1 MKSLAIVYDQLDGV
15 DLSFLRGNDIEVLA
29 LSAPAMFFLENED
42 IDFRTPDEFFLV
54 KDYRSEIDKLMPEVV
69 KIFSEY
75 DQSLARTLKFPH
87 AFSGTLPYFLVLF
100 SDILFMEGLI
110 RAIQRIAPPRIV
122 FFGKALPEV
131 KDWSCLEYADLKGA
145 NPVGGL
151 SMALTSGIYKKASLL
166 KKGLDGEFVEC
177 RGRGD
182 ENKLSVRRLAVV
194 ATSVWYQIK
203 QRIGYPTVLRR
214 WLLER
219 IVRVVRPNF
228 FPSPL
233 SVSLLVQ
240 QGYDLRVL
248 WQFCHFQK
256 LKYRSIFHLRKQA
269 AQLRPTVISNEESLL
284 ILHSQIKRHFPI
296 FGNLIIG
303 LISSYQREVVGRV
316 PIMLEKFRGLIKK
329 VQPDRLLLSIGT
341 RDVFDVLFCFEG
353 RRLGLPL
360 IFFQHGGVATYFKSE
375 HWSQFVERPSFFC
388 TKLVVSSEAQR
399 EFFLRQEKNSNTEI
413 IALGSLREPIE
424 RKSKSI
430 ITTRQ
435 KKALYLTSPFASYN
449 FRFSTDDSDL
459 NKMEINKSIFS
470 AASETDLCF
479 DVKLH
484 PVEEKEYEPYFNQ
497 LKNIYDT
504 GNTKILVGGPAEA
517 IVGRYDLIVIDYLP
531 SYMVSLIL
539 GMKLPIICWIGPSVV
554 VTDFFLDSLKK
565 RCYLIEKKSELV
577 EKFQEFQAGALPSKY
592 TDESSYFF
600 GGVNGKESG
609 YRMSTWLDN
618 TTSEF
623 HGKV

>member
-15 DLSFLRGNDIEVLA
+15 QLSLLRGNDIEVLA
-29 LSAPAMFFLENED
+29 LSAPAMLFLKNKG
-42 IDFRTPDEFFLV
+42 IDFRTPEEFYPV
-54 KDYRSEIDKLMPEVV
+54 KDYRSEIDKLIPEVV

-100 SDILFMEGLI
+100 SDVLFMEGLI
-110 RAIQRIAPPRIV
+110 RAIKRSAPPRIV

-131 KDWSCLEYADLKGA
+131 KDWSCLEYADLKGS

-177 RGRGD
+177 GGRGD
-182 ENKLSVRRLAVV
+182 ENKLSVRQLAVI

-203 QRIGYPTVLRR
+203 QRIGYPTVIRR
-214 WLLER
+214 WILER

-248 WQFCHFQK
+248 WQFCHLQK

-284 ILHSQIKRHFPI
+284 TLQSLIKSHFPI

-303 LISSYQREVVGRV
+303 LINSYQREVVGRV
-316 PIMLEKFRGLIKK
+316 PIMLEKFRRLIKNL
-329 VQPDRLLLSIGT
+329 QPNRLILSIGT

-353 RRLGLPL
+353 RRLDLPL
-360 IFFQHGGVATYFKSE
+360 IFFQHGGVATNFVSNPYA
-375 HWSQFVERPSFFC
+375 QFVERPIFFN

-399 EFFLRQEKNSNTEI
+399 EFLRQEKNSNTEI
-413 IALGSLREPIE
+413 IALGSLRESIE

-449 FRFSTDDSDL
+449 FRSLFTDDSDL

-470 AASETDLCF
+470 AASEMNLCF

-539 GMKLPIICWIGPSVV
+539 RMKVPIICWIGPRVAV
-554 VTDFFLDSLKK
+554 NEFFLNSLKK
-565 RCYLIEKKSELV
+565 RCYFIEKKSELV

-592 TDESSYFF
+592 TDESSNYF

-609 YRMSTWLDN
+609 YRMSTWLDK
-618 TTSEF
+618 TTFEF